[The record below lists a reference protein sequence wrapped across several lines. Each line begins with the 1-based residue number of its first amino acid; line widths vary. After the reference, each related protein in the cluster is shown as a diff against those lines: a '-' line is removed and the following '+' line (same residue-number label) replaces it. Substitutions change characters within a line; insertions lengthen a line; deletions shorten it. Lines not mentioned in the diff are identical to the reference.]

1 MAETPAAGLLL
12 DHLQLLTSLDH
23 TEPVLDLACGNGRNG
38 LALAAEGLDVIFA
51 DRSADSLKAVE
62 ALLSASG
69 LPGSTW
75 LVDLEQDGINP
86 LSGRC
91 FSAIL
96 CFRYLHRP
104 LLPMLK
110 KAIIPGGLIVYETFT
125 TDNRRFGR
133 PNNSDFL
140 LRPGELKAIFEDWD
154 VIHSFEG
161 ILQNPDRAIAQLVAR
176 KPAN

>member
-1 MAETPAAGLLL
+1 MVEALAAGLLL

-23 TEPVLDLACGNGRNG
+23 TEPVLDLACGTGRNG
-38 LALAAEGLDVIFA
+38 LALAAEGVPVVFA
-51 DRSADSLKAVE
+51 DKSADALTAVE
-62 ALLSASG
+62 TRLLALN

-75 LVDLEQDGINP
+75 QVDLEQAGVNP
-86 LSGRC
+86 LSGRG

-96 CFRYLHRP
+96 VFRYLHRP

-110 KAIIPGGLIVYETFT
+110 DAVLPGGLMVYETFT

-133 PNNSDFL
+133 PNNPDFL
-140 LRPGELKAIFEDWD
+140 LRPQELKEIFQDWEI
-154 VIHSFEG
+154 IHSFEG
-161 ILQNPDRAIAQLVAR
+161 TLQNPDRAVAQLVAR